1 MPDSSKT
8 GRSDGRHRMRTMRFG
23 RFGRQFANRKC
34 RSPFLHSRR
43 NEIFT
48 GQMLQ
53 LPILFFKFGKTSNL
67 PHEKLLFILIGCVI
81 CPAVSAQSLYD
92 LWRKAGKEMVKY
104 SIYYSGTYDFQP
116 GSEFPELKCDE
127 HKGRWS
133 PPLKHRKEYRHVSE
147 EITRS
152 GFDYDRQNDT
162 LLFVFHHRY
171 IWPSW
176 VFVYTKN
183 QQYAYIIN
191 ARTKEAEKIDKP
203 NRPWDIKT
211 TYINNCLYYGQTEKL
226 KTIFNQGGILWNQ
239 D

>member
-1 MPDSSKT
+1 MAGT
-8 GRSDGRHRMRTMRFG
+8 ECARCVLAGSDGSSPTGSAARPSFIPDGTKSSPDKCCNYRYYSLNLVKQATCRM
-23 RFGRQFANRKC
+23 K
-34 RSPFLHSRR
+34 
-43 NEIFT
+43 
-48 GQMLQ
+48 
-53 LPILFFKFGKTSNL
+53 
-67 PHEKLLFILIGCVI
+67 KLLFILIGCVI

-203 NRPWDIKT
+203 NRPLGYK
-211 TYINNCLYYGQTEKL
+211 NNLY
-226 KTIFNQGGILWNQ
+226 
-239 D
+239 